1 MEFQVGDLVKIN
13 KQATIEDLTKNHW
26 NGCQSNTLEFLKKYV
41 DKDKTFE
48 VVSNYEDFLNIKEIG
63 SNYLIEL
70 VNSNILKKIQVKEMT
85 VSEIEKELGYPIKI
99 IKED

>member
-13 KQATIEDLTKNHW
+13 KQATIEDLTKNYW